1 MQLIK
6 WILGSKLT
14 AIIGLVAAFLGLL
27 NNPEFAGVIPQD
39 WAAWAA
45 GAGVLLATLARS
57 LVDADGNGVPDLI
70 DRLLGRDV
78 ATNQRGVASI
88 AVVLALASVGMLALL
103 ACTPAFAKVSPGV
116 SLEVAADSILVT
128 YGCDGDAPNVACLAT
143 IADSATGA
151 VLVSNVRLNF
161 GQPAALAPR
170 FCTSSGRV
178 AFIGTF
184 VGVTASGRQSPP
196 VTVISGGTCDLAGG
210 AVRPTINVQIRPGGL

>member
-1 MQLIK
+1 MQPLKKALSWLSGLAMVAGSVIEVLQQSGIVFAPDTVYGK
-6 WILGSKLT
+6 WIFTAGLVVLFLRNLT
-14 AIIGLVAAFLGLL
+14 AD
-27 NNPEFAGVIPQD
+27 N
-39 WAAWAA
+39 
-45 GAGVLLATLARS
+45 
-57 LVDADGNGVPDLI
+57 DGDGTPDIL
-70 DRLLGRDV
+70 
-78 ATNQRGVASI
+78 QRGTPQAKKGAASTSI
-88 AVVLALASVGMLALL
+88 LLALASIGLIALM

-196 VTVISGGTCDLAGG
+196 VTVISGGSCDLAGG